1 MKKISAML
9 LLLLPLLAF
18 ADPQKGAVTAQ
29 KNSKCS
35 VVKSDGEYPQYKV
48 MRGKK
53 ALFLPQSD
61 GIVAAL
67 ISPSGKYVALSAGEA
82 DLIDVQPGKMEYGLA
97 VVNCATGKVAGYRK
111 GEATLITKWKGDL
124 ELRSDSGA
132 IKFHEPGSGEL
143 P

>member
-1 MKKISAML
+1 
-9 LLLLPLLAF
+9 
-18 ADPQKGAVTAQ
+18 
-29 KNSKCS
+29 
-35 VVKSDGEYPQYKV
+35 

-67 ISPSGKYVALSAGEA
+67 ISPSGKYVALSAGET
-82 DLIDVQPGKMEYGLA
+82 DLIDVQPGKMEYGVA
-97 VVNCATGKVAGYRK
+97 VVNCATGKIAGYRR
-111 GEATLITKWKGDL
+111 GQATLITKWKSDL

-132 IKFHEPGSGEL
+132 IKFHEPGSAEL